1 MTEQNPLLT
10 IEQVF
15 TYLGVKRSKVYN
27 LIERG
32 ELPVVRIGRS
42 VRIHPD
48 AVREYVERN
57 TERKGARR

>member
-57 TERKGARR
+57 TERKGVRR

>member
-1 MTEQNPLLT
+1 MTESTPLQT
-10 IEQVF
+10 IEQVG